1 MPHTLRRKMFKLGG
15 EVNSHGVGLTS
26 GLNYNRP
33 GYKKGGDVTTPIGVG
48 SGKQPMVPGPDG
60 KMREAHAG
68 PAIGIGGALAALIGS
83 RFAPFIMPGIRSTIG
98 AGRSLFNQGLPGLS
112 RFIRTGTTATD
123 DLTRFGIRD
132 SSALTNAMARERAA
146 ASLEARRKAL
156 NAMSKKKSPAYKK
169 AKESLERAQKKIDDE
184 FGSYFGRRTTS
195 GAIGRGLGSAAGA
208 ATGISIPAAFIPEYE
223 GDSALGQTL
232 DLARKGAQ
240 GLSAVG
246 PLAEINFLGQ
256 LAASPF
262 TGQSFDDMALTP
274 AGTIQN
280 LLRGPDSVTAEGSE
294 GEVVPIIETQEEQF
308 AGLKADAEE
317 RARLYQELMGEEP
330 DPISALSRG
339 LMRAGAIYDEDK
351 GMAVAALGE
360 EADAETQRV
369 EDIESQIRGMAVQDV
384 IGAETNRQQL
394 ADQAKLA
401 IVSSP
406 DLTPDARS
414 QALKGIEA
422 YEQGVIDTLPL
433 NAKQDGA
440 DLNKMRAG
448 SVYFDP
454 YNIYGGMYVAV
465 SSNNQDPDQVNGFN
479 DVTEAQAHATG

>member
-33 GYKKGGDVTTPIGVG
+33 GYDDGGKVDPRPRGY
-48 SGKQPMVPGPDG
+48 MRGPDG
-60 KMREAHAG
+60 KMREAHNPLLAG
-68 PAIGIGGALAALIGS
+68 LVGS
-83 RFAPFIMPGIRSTIG
+83 RFLPFIMPGIRSTIG
-98 AGRSLFNQGLPGLS
+98 AGRALFNQGLPGLS

-156 NAMSKKKSPAYKK
+156 NAMTKKKSPAYKK
-169 AKESLERAQKKIDDE
+169 AKESLERAQKQFDDE

-208 ATGISIPAAFIPEYE
+208 GTAISLPAAFIPEYE

-232 DLARKGAQ
+232 ELARKGAQ

-280 LLRGPDSVTAEGSE
+280 LLQGPDSVTAEGSK
-294 GEVVPIIETQEEQF
+294 GPVADVVETQEEQF
-308 AGLKADAEE
+308 AGLVQDAEE

-330 DPISALSRG
+330 DRIGALSKG

-369 EDIESQIRGMAVQDV
+369 KDVERQIKGMAVQDV
-384 IGAETNRQQL
+384 IGAETNKQQL
-394 ADQAKLA
+394 VDQAKLA

-440 DLNKMRAG
+440 DLDKMSTG

-465 SSNNQDPDQVNGFN
+465 SSNNQDPEQVKGFN
-479 DVTEAQAHATG
+479 DITEAQAHAKG

>member
-33 GYKKGGDVTTPIGVG
+33 GYDDGGKVDPRPRGY
-48 SGKQPMVPGPDG
+48 MRGPDG
-60 KMREAHAG
+60 KMREAHNPLLAG
-68 PAIGIGGALAALIGS
+68 LVGS
-83 RFAPFIMPGIRSTIG
+83 RFLPFIMPGIRSTIG
-98 AGRSLFNQGLPGLS
+98 AGRALFNQGLPGLS

-156 NAMSKKKSPAYKK
+156 NAMTKKKSPAYKK
-169 AKESLERAQKKIDDE
+169 AKESLERAQKQFDDE
-184 FGSYFGRRTTS
+184 FGSYFGRRTTT

-208 ATGISIPAAFIPEYE
+208 GTAISVPAAFIPEYE

-232 DLARKGAQ
+232 ELARKGAQ
-240 GLSAVG
+240 GLS
-246 PLAEINFLGQ
+246 
-256 LAASPF
+256 
-262 TGQSFDDMALTP
+262 
-274 AGTIQN
+274 
-280 LLRGPDSVTAEGSE
+280 
-294 GEVVPIIETQEEQF
+294 

-330 DPISALSRG
+330 DPISALSKG

-351 GMAVAALGE
+351 GMAIAALGE
-360 EADAETQRV
+360 EADAETQRA
-369 EDIESQIRGMAVQDV
+369 EDIESQIKGMAVQDV

-394 ADQAKLA
+394 VDQAKLA

-465 SSNNQDPDQVNGFN
+465 SSNNQDPEQVKGFN

>member
-15 EVNSHGVGLTS
+15 EVNALGVGLTS

-33 GYKKGGDVTTPIGVG
+33 GYDDGGKVDPRPRGY
-48 SGKQPMVPGPDG
+48 MRGPDG
-60 KMREAHAG
+60 KMREAHNPLLAG
-68 PAIGIGGALAALIGS
+68 LVGS
-83 RFAPFIMPGIRSTIG
+83 RFLPFIMPGIRSTIG
-98 AGRSLFNQGLPGLS
+98 AGRALFNQGLPGLS

-156 NAMSKKKSPAYKK
+156 NAMTKKKSPAYKK
-169 AKESLERAQKKIDDE
+169 AKESLERAQKQFDDE

-208 ATGISIPAAFIPEYE
+208 GTAISVPAAFIPEYE

-232 DLARKGAQ
+232 ELARKGAQ

-280 LLRGPDSVTAEGSE
+280 LLRGPDSV
-294 GEVVPIIETQEEQF
+294 
-308 AGLKADAEE
+308 
-317 RARLYQELMGEEP
+317 R
-330 DPISALSRG
+330 
-339 LMRAGAIYDEDK
+339 
-351 GMAVAALGE
+351 
-360 EADAETQRV
+360 
-369 EDIESQIRGMAVQDV
+369 
-384 IGAETNRQQL
+384 
-394 ADQAKLA
+394 
-401 IVSSP
+401 
-406 DLTPDARS
+406 RS
-414 QALKGIEA
+414 C
-422 YEQGVIDTLPL
+422 TC
-433 NAKQDGA
+433 
-440 DLNKMRAG
+440 
-448 SVYFDP
+448 
-454 YNIYGGMYVAV
+454 
-465 SSNNQDPDQVNGFN
+465 
-479 DVTEAQAHATG
+479 H

>member
-1 MPHTLRRKMFKLGG
+1 MGRITMPHTLRRKMFKLGG
-15 EVNSHGVGLTS
+15 EVNTHGVGLTS

-33 GYKKGGDVTTPIGVG
+33 GYNEGGKVDPRP
-48 SGKQPMVPGPDG
+48 SGLMQGPDG
-60 KMREAHAG
+60 KVREAHNLAG
-68 PAIGIGGALAALIGS
+68 LVGS
-83 RFAPFIMPGIRSTIG
+83 RIAPFIMPGIQSTIG
-98 AGRSLFNQGLPGLS
+98 AGKALVNQGLPGLMK
-112 RFIRTGTTATD
+112 FMRTGTTSAD
-123 DLTRFGIRD
+123 DLAKFGIRD
-132 SSALTNAMARERAA
+132 SSSLTNAMAKERALR
-146 ASLEARRKAL
+146 SLEARRKA
-156 NAMSKKKSPAYKK
+156 MEGMKRKSPAYRR
-169 AKESLERAQKKIDDE
+169 AKESLDAAQKQFDSD
-184 FGSYFGRRTTS
+184 FGSFLGRRTTS

-208 ATGISIPAAFIPEYE
+208 GTAISVPAALIPEYE

-232 DLARKGAQ
+232 EGLRKGAQ

-262 TGQSFDDMALTP
+262 TGQGFDDMALTP

-280 LLRGPDSVTAEGSE
+280 LLRGPDKVTQEGSE
-294 GEVVPIIETQEEQF
+294 GDVAPIIETQEEQF
-308 AGLKADAEE
+308 AGLKEDAER
-317 RARLYQELMGEEP
+317 RAQLYMELMDEEP
-330 DPISALSRG
+330 DTMGAISRG
-339 LMRAGAIYDEDK
+339 LMNAAQLYDEDK
-351 GMAVAALGE
+351 AAAVGAVGM
-360 EADAETQRV
+360 EADAETQRQK
-369 EDIESQIRGMAVQDV
+369 DIESQIKGMAVQDV

-394 ADQAKLA
+394 VDQAKLA

-422 YEQGVIDTLPL
+422 YESGIIDTLPL
-433 NAKQDGA
+433 NAKQDAA

-454 YNIYGGMYVAV
+454 YNVYGGMYVAV
-465 SSNNQDPDQVNGFN
+465 SNNNQDPEQVKGFS

>member
-1 MPHTLRRKMFKLGG
+1 
-15 EVNSHGVGLTS
+15 
-26 GLNYNRP
+26 
-33 GYKKGGDVTTPIGVG
+33 
-48 SGKQPMVPGPDG
+48 
-60 KMREAHAG
+60 
-68 PAIGIGGALAALIGS
+68 
-83 RFAPFIMPGIRSTIG
+83 
-98 AGRSLFNQGLPGLS
+98 
-112 RFIRTGTTATD
+112 
-123 DLTRFGIRD
+123 
-132 SSALTNAMARERAA
+132 
-146 ASLEARRKAL
+146 
-156 NAMSKKKSPAYKK
+156 
-169 AKESLERAQKKIDDE
+169 
-184 FGSYFGRRTTS
+184 
-195 GAIGRGLGSAAGA
+195 
-208 ATGISIPAAFIPEYE
+208 
-223 GDSALGQTL
+223 
-232 DLARKGAQ
+232 
-240 GLSAVG
+240 
-246 PLAEINFLGQ
+246 
-256 LAASPF
+256 
-262 TGQSFDDMALTP
+262 
-274 AGTIQN
+274 
-280 LLRGPDSVTAEGSE
+280 
-294 GEVVPIIETQEEQF
+294 
-308 AGLKADAEE
+308 
-317 RARLYQELMGEEP
+317 MGEEP

-465 SSNNQDPDQVNGFN
+465 SSNNQDPEQVKGFN